1 MALCYNGPNTL
12 TCSVTGG
19 VQVQSRIPA
28 RNPGYRLGSLRPR
41 DDSGDTRH
49 WAACI
54 AGAQSTGVTR
64 LGSAPPQKGR
74 PAFPGSWRCSELRP
88 ALCQPRSSEPGAP
101 RSVSPGDPASIL
113 PPPLT
118 HIMGLKPK
126 APASPKSFWD
136 SPRGLFSV
144 FMNTG
149 VEHREFEI
157 SPHWTCFFV
166 SLCTCHLCLSSNIT
180 SKERPSPFH
189 VQSPH
194 CILFPL

>member
-1 MALCYNGPNTL
+1 MSTKAEIYKPRETGSVARGEARGRCLLEASGGAGPADALILDCQPPEQGRQFTSVWKTARVVALCYNGPNTL
-12 TCSVTGG
+12 TRSVTGG

-54 AGAQSTGVTR
+54 AGAQSTGVTG

-101 RSVSPGDPASIL
+101 RSGSPGDPASIL
-113 PPPLT
+113 PSPLLRLLW
-118 HIMGLKPK
+118 GPK
-126 APASPKSFWD
+126 LSVCPTA
-136 SPRGLFSV
+136 RGQWRS
-144 FMNTG
+144 
-149 VEHREFEI
+149 
-157 SPHWTCFFV
+157 
-166 SLCTCHLCLSSNIT
+166 
-180 SKERPSPFH
+180 
-189 VQSPH
+189 
-194 CILFPL
+194 